1 MFCATNLCAPPRQ
14 RARAYRGLGPGTEG
28 LETRPREGTAV
39 GCEGTARRTQESWR
53 RKPGQSPRPGALP
66 RDAERAGHHGNVS
79 SRAPSPPPQA
89 PGWAPQELAHPPPPI
104 ASAAPLCPKRA
115 THSPQPPPGGLSH
128 SNRYPALSTKAASTS
143 QSLPPLLSA
152 QLAHAWEPLKRIL
165 VGESNAE
172 VGTKP

>member
-39 GCEGTARRTQESWR
+39 GCEGTARRTQECWR

-89 PGWAPQELAHPPPPI
+89 PGWAPPELAHPPPPSPLPPH
-104 ASAAPLCPKRA
+104 SAQKGRPTHPNHRPVGCLILTA
-115 THSPQPPPGGLSH
+115 TPH
-128 SNRYPALSTKAASTS
+128 
-143 QSLPPLLSA
+143 SLPRQLARLNHYLLSFPPNW
-152 QLAHAWEPLKRIL
+152 LMLGNL
-165 VGESNAE
+165 
-172 VGTKP
+172 

>member
-39 GCEGTARRTQESWR
+39 GCEGTARRTQECWR

-89 PGWAPQELAHPPPPI
+89 PGWAPPELAHPPPPSPLPPH
-104 ASAAPLCPKRA
+104 SAQKGRPTHPNHRPVGCLILTA
-115 THSPQPPPGGLSH
+115 TPHS
-128 SNRYPALSTKAASTS
+128 STKAASTS

-172 VGTKP
+172 VGMKP